1 MVTSAQSSLNQI
13 KANVLTVI
21 ATTDAGL
28 SEPAVAFRTGP
39 EPTVTTTTQSTL
51 NSGDLNTNSA
61 ADTQKLFDVKTTT
74 TISGN
79 VTETTKAVNVA
90 GTEVINFRIV
100 ERTPPKPPAGQSQYQ
115 IGQQSIAPLARG
127 IVTGT
132 ALQMAN
138 LNFSHVCDFRFVL
151 NIGFSTL
158 GLPDFISLIGQAIKN
173 AKLRAAALIRTLVT
187 RVVDAV
193 RAVFNLLI
201 KSLTFDPTGEI
212 SVYVSVGKDWL
223 RKINYWAKKIAQF
236 IEDVLVVVEV
246 AKQILQLIQFILS
259 LPDRIKAL
267 VRQCIANFLGSV
279 TRLVNQ
285 ITNLPNTVVNQYDR
299 VVSQLTGQLN
309 SVVTQ
314 LQSEL
319 DINNIQT
326 GTVST
331 VGYVQQGVAIER
343 DLSSN
348 LSYQLTES
356 TQSENFQGD
365 INNVIISTYTANTI
379 DQLSDAGNNSVL
391 SIDTYVSVSTANA
404 TSSFS
409 NTSNNM
415 TVTVLEPYDK
425 ANTANTMP

>member
-1 MVTSAQSSLNQI
+1 MVTSTQTSLNQVR
-13 KANVLTVI
+13 ANLTTVV

-28 SEPAVAFRTGP
+28 SEPAIAFRVGP
-39 EPTVTTTTQSTL
+39 APKVETAVNSGSGTVT
-51 NSGDLNTNSA
+51 DTN
-61 ADTQKLFDVKTTT
+61 DVNQTQKLFSVTSNTTV
-74 TISGN
+74 IGN
-79 VTETTKAVNVA
+79 VTEITKAVNVA

-100 ERTPPKPPAGQSQYQ
+100 ERTPPKPPKGQSQYQ
-115 IGQQSIAPLARG
+115 VGQQSIAPLARG

-151 NIGFSTL
+151 NLGFSML
-158 GLPDFISLIGQAIKN
+158 GLPNFLELIGQAIKN

-193 RAVFNLLI
+193 RAVFDLLI

-236 IEDVLVVVEV
+236 IEDILVVVEV
-246 AKQILQLIQFILS
+246 VKQIIQLIQFILS

-279 TRLVNQ
+279 KRLVNQ
-285 ITNLPNTVVNQYDR
+285 ITNLPNLVVNEYNR
-299 VVSQLTGQLN
+299 VISQLTGQLDGAV
-309 SVVTQ
+309 SQ

-319 DINNIQT
+319 EITNPFE
-326 GTVST
+326 GAAST
-331 VGYVQQGVAIER
+331 TAYVQQGVATEKT
-343 DLSSN
+343 LAAN
-348 LSYQLTES
+348 LEYQLTES
-356 TQSENFQGD
+356 TQSEKFQGD
-365 INNVIISTYTANTI
+365 INNVIVSTYTANTI
-379 DQLSDAGNNSVL
+379 DELSQAGNTSVL
-391 SIDTYVSVSTANA
+391 SINTYVAATTANA
-404 TSSFS
+404 TSGFA

-415 TVTVLEPYDK
+415 SVPALQPYDK